1 MMLVFPVAVSPT
13 TSTLT
18 ILSLVEAIV
27 IDCDMCETSFDL
39 YE

>member
-1 MMLVFPVAVSPT
+1 MLVFPVAVSPT

-27 IDCDMCETSFDL
+27 IDCDLCAVSIYVHE
-39 YE
+39 